1 MDRFKKYISENKPP
15 PFSPRP
21 LYVAEADSVLFFI
34 DDSDYFAQRVDE
46 LLTVFLRV
54 EGESLVGLEV
64 KGVKHLLS
72 KLPSFGVTVS
82 SENVDIQLIFAAYL
96 LNKRLDAENVH
107 YFDDL
112 MKMRNPY
119 ETRVSIPV

>member
-54 EGESLVGLEV
+54 EGESLAGLEV

-72 KLPSFGVTVS
+72 KLPSFGVT
-82 SENVDIQLIFAAYL
+82 ENVDIQLIFAAYL